1 MKSTGIVRRIDDLGR
16 LVIPK
21 EIRRTLKIKE
31 GDPFELFIMD
41 DKSVC
46 FQKYSPYSAADWETA
61 KRILLPIIDF
71 FGILDRN
78 GDVQV
83 STAAEY
89 RNNYEKVVLDPE
101 MDVIEIRSYDFDHD
115 LYAYLVVRKTVDKE
129 RVNLAKE
136 VLYNFLSVSGF

>member
-16 LVIPK
+16 VVIPK
-21 EIRRTLKIKE
+21 EIRRSLKIKE
-31 GDPFELFIMD
+31 GDPLELFVTD
-41 DKSVC
+41 DKCVC
-46 FQKYSPYSAADWETA
+46 FKPYSPYSAADWETA
-61 KRILLPIIDF
+61 KKILLPIIDF

-78 GDVQV
+78 GDAQAF
-83 STAAEY
+83 TAVEY

-136 VLYNFLSVSGF
+136 VLHNFLSISGF